1 MILSLVEGLRL
12 ARHDDLSIPR
22 RVALLV
28 IHELI
33 KAFARHGRCQ
43 SAAAMMMLMMMRALL
58 AAVAMKLNG
67 GCGAAAAAAAA
78 LAPKSEALSEHPS
91 GAKHDSALAQVLI
104 SLLVLTAI
112 IQTRGDDAERHAAVS
127 VLVFKKDVR
136 KRAHWVIAF
145 FFFDRI

>member
-67 GCGAAAAAAAA
+67 GCGAAAAAAA
-78 LAPKSEALSEHPS
+78 LAPKSQALSEHPS
-91 GAKHDSALAQVLI
+91 GAKHDSVLAQVLI

-127 VLVFKKDVR
+127 VLVFKKDVH